1 MSALAADA
9 ADAARVLIV
18 RVGTER
24 VALPVLAVREV
35 IDAPTVVPVPMAP
48 AALRGHCALRGQHLP
63 VLDLARLLQ
72 IPRASVAASDS
83 AAAPAASAAVPV
95 ALVLASGDCALAVDD
110 ALDVWAP
117 GEATPRALPAGGRS
131 DDLVAGLLQRE
142 ADVALLVDAN
152 ALSAC
157 AVATLRGVSP
167 R

>member
-1 MSALAADA
+1 MSALA

-48 AALRGHCALRGQHLP
+48 ASLLGQCALRGQHLP
-63 VLDLARLLQ
+63 VLDLAELLR
-72 IPRASVAASDS
+72 IPRTSVS
-83 AAAPAASAAVPV
+83 AASAGAEAVPV

-117 GEATPRALPAGGRS
+117 GEAMPRALPAGGRS
-131 DDLVAGLLQRE
+131 DDLVAGLLQRD
-142 ADVALLVDAN
+142 ADVALLVDAD
-152 ALSAC
+152 ALGAR